1 MRISALKQSLAATV
15 ASMEGIIVGAV
26 ETVTAEDGSEG
37 SQPRDLTAEEQ
48 AQFDALKTKATGLQA
63 QIAREEQVLAL
74 KASAASPVIVGGG
87 GAPGTVPATP
97 KEKPQPGVM
106 VARIAQAVAI
116 GGSDLRAVAHA
127 AEGLYG
133 SEMGEI
139 VANMEQSTTTKG
151 GFLVDEAYSSDFID
165 ILRPR
170 VVMRRMGARSIPMPD
185 GNLTTRRKTAGTT
198 ASYIG
203 ERLPAPATA
212 ATVNQI
218 KMSAKRLTAIVPI
231 TNQLIRRAS
240 LNVQM
245 MIRDDLIEGVAVK
258 EDQQFLRGTGSTTAP
273 AGLRNLIAVGNVIPA
288 NATVNLVNVTNDLGK
303 LRLAVLNA
311 NIPMTQCGYIMSPR
325 TMLFLE
331 NLRDGNGNKAFPEI
345 AEGRLGIYPIGVT
358 TSVPDNLGAGTNQSE
373 IYFGDFAQFMI
384 GDTEQIAIA
393 ASDVAAY
400 DDGGTIRAAFSND
413 ETVVRVIAEHDTQ
426 VRYDTAFAVLTGVTW
441 AM

>member
-1 MRISALKQSLAATV
+1 MRISALKQSLAATL
-15 ASMEGIIVGAV
+15 ASMEGIIEGAV
-26 ETVTAEDGSEG
+26 ETVTGEDGSEG

-48 AQFDALKTKATGLQA
+48 AQFEALKTKATGLQA
-63 QIAREEQVLAL
+63 QIAREEQVLTL
-74 KASAASPVIVGGG
+74 KASAASPVIIGGG
-87 GAPGTVPATP
+87 TQPGTVPATVR
-97 KEKPQPGVM
+97 EKPQPGVM

-116 GGSDLRAVAHA
+116 GGSDQRAVAHA

-133 SEMGEI
+133 SEMGQV
-139 VANMEQSTTTKG
+139 VANMEQATNTKG
-151 GFLVDEAYSSDFID
+151 GFLINEAYSTDFID

-170 VVMRRMGARSIPMPD
+170 VVIRRMGARAIPMPD
-185 GNLTTRRKTAGTT
+185 GNLTMRRKTAGTA

-203 ERLPAPATA
+203 ERAPAPVTA
-212 ATVNQI
+212 ATVDQI
-218 KMSAKRLTAIVPI
+218 KMSAKRLTALVPI

-245 MIRDDLIEGVAVK
+245 MIRDDLIEGVALK

-273 AGLRNLIAVGNVIPA
+273 AGLRNLIAAGHVIAA
-288 NATVNLVNVTNDLGK
+288 NATVNLVNVTNDLNK
-303 LRLAVLNA
+303 LKLAVLNA
-311 NIPMTQCGYIMSPR
+311 NIPMTQAGWIMSPR
-325 TMLFLE
+325 VMLFLE
-331 NLRDGNGNKAFPEI
+331 GLRDGNGNKAFPEV

-373 IYFGDFAQFMI
+373 LYFGDFAQFMI

-426 VRYDTAFAVLTGVTW
+426 VRYNTAFAVLTAVTW
-441 AM
+441 GA